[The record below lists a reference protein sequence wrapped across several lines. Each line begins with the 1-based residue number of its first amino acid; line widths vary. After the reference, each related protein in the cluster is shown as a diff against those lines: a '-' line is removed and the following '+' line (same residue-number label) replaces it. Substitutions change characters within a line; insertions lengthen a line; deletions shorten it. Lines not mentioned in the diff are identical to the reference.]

1 MDKNRLRQNWRKRE
15 TRTDTEKEK
24 DLKIYV

>member
-1 MDKNRLRQNWRKRE
+1 MDKNRLRKNWRKRE
-15 TRTDTEKEK
+15 SRTNIEKEK

>member
-1 MDKNRLRQNWRKRE
+1 MDRNRLRQNWRKRE
-15 TRTDTEKEK
+15 SRTDIEKEK